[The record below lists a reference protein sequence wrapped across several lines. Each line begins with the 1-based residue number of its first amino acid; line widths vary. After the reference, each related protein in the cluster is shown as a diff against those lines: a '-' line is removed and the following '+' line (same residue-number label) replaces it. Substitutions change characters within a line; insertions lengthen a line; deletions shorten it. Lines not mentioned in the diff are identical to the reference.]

1 MHCKKDGK
9 QQNRSRKHRHIR
21 RCPWSARR
29 RAEQGD
35 RRAQRK
41 ADDKIIKPHAQQ
53 SETEILQDHLWMAV
67 KAIVQQAHI
76 AVIEHCAACLV
87 PHGHKIHDKNEKW
100 QKGHN
105 LPRGLLCFC
114 RVEEREE
121 KPTQEYGKDDQ
132 QPDFDGLYQ
141 LATVACEKQ
150 GVEIGIALQMRITSG
165 PPFIRL
171 QVLLLDRHV
180 CKRARFAL
188 LHHGGEQEFLINA
201 AQECRFIAFI
211 TPNHI
216 IKARCADEEHHDN
229 PRDAEQNAHRGQFHP
244 QQNRQVSA

>member
-1 MHCKKDGK
+1 ME
-9 QQNRSRKHRHIR
+9 RPPPR
-21 RCPWSARR
+21 RT
-29 RAEQGD
+29 GD

-53 SETEILQDHLWMAV
+53 AETEILQDHLRMAV
-67 KAIVQQAHI
+67 KTIVQQAHI

-114 RVEEREE
+114 RVEESEE
-121 KPTQEYGKDDQ
+121 KPAQEYGQDDQ

-141 LATVACEKQ
+141 LAAVAREEQ

-165 PPFIRL
+165 PLSSASRSSSL
-171 QVLLLDRHV
+171 TATSANVLDLLS
-180 CKRARFAL
+180 C
-188 LHHGGEQEFLINA
+188 IM
-201 AQECRFIAFI
+201 
-211 TPNHI
+211 
-216 IKARCADEEHHDN
+216 EESRN
-229 PRDAEQNAHRGQFHP
+229 F
-244 QQNRQVSA
+244 